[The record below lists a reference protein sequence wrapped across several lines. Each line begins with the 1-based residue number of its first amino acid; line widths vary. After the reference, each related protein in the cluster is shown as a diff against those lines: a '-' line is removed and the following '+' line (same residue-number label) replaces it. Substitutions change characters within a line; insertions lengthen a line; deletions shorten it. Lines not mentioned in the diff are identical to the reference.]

1 MRYHGVDTALLPRT
15 FALLSARPGQ
25 SDACDDDETIALP
38 AYAGGG
44 FARATV
50 IRTGKDD
57 SATQRRGAGIL
68 FDGTFTY
75 L

>member
-1 MRYHGVDTALLPRT
+1 MRYHSLDTALLPRT
-15 FALLSARPGQ
+15 FAMQTARAGQ
-25 SDACDDDETIALP
+25 SDACDDEETIALP

-44 FARATV
+44 FARTAV
-50 IRTGKDD
+50 IRTDKQPCGD
-57 SATQRRGAGIL
+57 GIL